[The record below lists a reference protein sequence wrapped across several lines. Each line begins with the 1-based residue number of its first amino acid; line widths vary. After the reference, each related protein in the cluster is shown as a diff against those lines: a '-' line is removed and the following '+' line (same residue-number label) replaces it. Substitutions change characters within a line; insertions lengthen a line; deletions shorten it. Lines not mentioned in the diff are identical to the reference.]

1 MVAPAECSGAVEAA
15 SGDGS
20 AGYSARS
27 TRAARRRRT
36 TSQPLSS
43 PSHTPDTPITRRG
56 QLLDYVA
63 SGEKP
68 KADWR
73 IGTEHEKFGFR
84 LDDLRAPEFD
94 GERGIEALL
103 EGMTRFGWEPVRERI
118 GDGPARTIALLRDGA
133 SVTLEPAGQL
143 ELSGAPLE
151 SVHQTCVEVGTHLD
165 EVRQV
170 ADGLDIGFLGM
181 GFQPKWRR
189 DQMPW
194 MPKGRYR
201 IMRDYMPK
209 VGSLGLDMMTRTC
222 TVQVNLDY
230 ASEADMVKKFRV
242 SLALQPVATALFA
255 DSPFTEGRPN
265 GYLSYRSHIW
275 TDTDADRTGMLD
287 FVFEDG
293 FGYERYID
301 YLLDVPM
308 YFSYRAGADGEGRYV
323 DAAGKSFRDFLAGKL
338 DVLPGALPTLRDWS
352 DHMTTAFPEVRLK
365 KYLEMRGADG
375 GPWNRLCA
383 LPAFWVGLLYDDAAL
398 DAAWDLVKDFTRAE
412 RHALRDGVPRH
423 ALKLPARIG
432 NRDATVRELAIEA
445 LKISVAGLRRR
456 AALNANGADE
466 TRFLDPLIEMA
477 QAGQTA
483 AERKLELFH
492 GPWNGDIDRV
502 FREFA
507 Y

>member
-1 MVAPAECSGAVEAA
+1 M
-15 SGDGS
+15 
-20 AGYSARS
+20 
-27 TRAARRRRT
+27 
-36 TSQPLSS
+36 SS
-43 PSHTPDTPITRRG
+43 PSHVADTPITDRSE
-56 QLLDYVA
+56 LVA
-63 SGEKP
+63 YIAAGEKP

-84 LDDLRAPEFD
+84 HDDLRPPTFD
-94 GERGIEALL
+94 GDRGIEALL
-103 EGMTRFGWEPVRERI
+103 TGLTRFGWTPVRESV
-118 GDGPARTIALLRDGA
+118 DGLPERTIALLRDDA

-151 SVHQTCVEVGTHLD
+151 TIHQTCLEVGTHLK
-165 EVRQV
+165 EVKTV
-170 ADGLDIGFLGM
+170 ADELELGFLGM

-189 DQMPW
+189 DEMPW

-222 TVQVNLDY
+222 TVQVNLDF

-242 SLALQPVATALFA
+242 SLALQPIATALFA
-255 DSPFTEGRPN
+255 DSPFTEGQPN

-275 TDTDADRTGMLD
+275 TDTDTDRTGMLD

-293 FGYERYID
+293 FGYERYVD

-308 YFSYRAGADGEGRYV
+308 YFSYRDGRYI
-323 DAAGKSFRDFLAGKL
+323 DASGQSFRDFLRGELPA
-338 DVLPGALPTLRDWS
+338 LPGALPTLRDWS
-352 DHMTTAFPEVRLK
+352 DHMTTAFPEVRMK
-365 KYLEMRGADG
+365 KFLEMRGADG

-398 DAAWDLVKDFTRAE
+398 DAAWDLVKDFSLDE
-412 RHALRDGVPRH
+412 RNALRDGVP
-423 ALKLPARIG
+423 
-432 NRDATVRELAIEA
+432 ELALHVPFRNGTLRDLAREA
-445 LKISVAGLRRR
+445 VKIAAAGLQRR
-456 AALNANGADE
+456 ARLNAKGVDE
-466 TRFLDPLIEMA
+466 SRFLDPLIDVVES
-477 QAGQTA
+477 GQTA
-483 AERKLELFH
+483 AERKLELFR
-492 GPWNGDIDRV
+492 GEWGGDIDRV

>member
-1 MVAPAECSGAVEAA
+1 MSGPSSA
-15 SGDGS
+15 S
-20 AGYSARS
+20 
-27 TRAARRRRT
+27 
-36 TSQPLSS
+36 
-43 PSHTPDTPITRRG
+43 DTPITDHR
-56 QLLDYVA
+56 QLVEVLA

-68 KADWR
+68 RAAWR

-84 LDDLRAPEFD
+84 LDDLRPPTFD

-103 EGMTRFGWEPVRERI
+103 EGLTRFGWTPYRESV
-118 GDGPARTIALLRDGA
+118 DGKPARTIALTKGMA

-143 ELSGAPLE
+143 ELSGAPVE
-151 SVHQTCVEVGTHLD
+151 TIHDTCKEVGSHLR
-165 EVRQV
+165 EVREV
-170 ADGLDIGFLGM
+170 ADELQLGFLGM

-189 DQMPW
+189 DEMPW

-230 ASEADMVKKFRV
+230 ASEADMAKKFRV
-242 SLALQPVATALFA
+242 SLALQPIATALFA

-293 FGYERYID
+293 FGYQRYVD

-308 YFSYRAGADGEGRYV
+308 YFSYRDGVYH
-323 DAAGKSFRDFLAGKL
+323 DASGKSFRKFLRGEL
-338 DVLPGALPTLRDWS
+338 DVLPGALPTLRDWN

-365 KYLEMRGADG
+365 KFLEMRGADG

-383 LPAFWVGLLYDDAAL
+383 LPAFWVGLLYDDTAL
-398 DAAWDLVKDFTRAE
+398 DAAWDLVRDFSMVE
-412 RHALRDGVPRH
+412 RHALRDGVPKQ
-423 ALKLPARIG
+423 ALKLPFRG
-432 NRDATVRELAIEA
+432 GTVRDIAIEA
-445 LKISVAGLRRR
+445 LKISRAGLQRR
-456 AALNANGADE
+456 ARADACGIDE
-466 TRFLDPLIEMA
+466 SGFLDPLLEIAES
-477 QAGQTA
+477 GETP
-483 AERKLELFH
+483 AERKLALFH
-492 GPWNGDIDRV
+492 GEWSGSVDPV

>member
-1 MVAPAECSGAVEAA
+1 
-15 SGDGS
+15 
-20 AGYSARS
+20 
-27 TRAARRRRT
+27 
-36 TSQPLSS
+36 LSS
-43 PSHTPDTPITRRG
+43 PSHVADTPITDLS
-56 QLLDYVA
+56 QLVEYSA
-63 SGEKP
+63 SGARP
-68 KADWR
+68 RQDWR

-84 LDDLRAPEFD
+84 IDDLRPPAFD

-103 EGMTRFGWEPVRERI
+103 NGLTRFGWEAAPENGRI
-118 GDGPARTIALLRDGA
+118 VALLRDGA

-151 SVHQTCVEVGTHLD
+151 TIHQTCVEVGSHLN

-170 ADGLDIGFLGM
+170 ADQLQLGFLGM

-189 DQMPW
+189 DEMPW

-201 IMRDYMPK
+201 IMQSYMPK
-209 VGSLGLDMMTRTC
+209 VGQLGLDMMTRTC

-230 ASEADMVKKFRV
+230 GSESDMVKKFRV
-242 SLALQPVATALFA
+242 SLALQPIATALFA

-275 TDTDADRTGMLD
+275 TDTDPDRTGMLD
-287 FVFEDG
+287 FVFEEG
-293 FGYERYID
+293 FGFERYVD

-308 YFSYRAGADGEGRYV
+308 YFSYRDGIYH
-323 DAAGKSFRDFLAGKL
+323 DASGQSFRDFLQGKL
-338 DVLPGALPTLRDWS
+338 PALPGQLPTLRDWS
-352 DHMTTAFPEVRLK
+352 DHMTTAFPEVRMK
-365 KYLEMRGADG
+365 KFLEMRGADA

-398 DAAWDLVKDFTRAE
+398 DAAWDLVKDFTLEE

-423 ALKLPARIG
+423 ALKLPFRG
-432 NRDATVRELAIEA
+432 ATVRELAIQA
-445 LKISVAGLRRR
+445 IRISQAGLRRR
-456 AALNANGADE
+456 ARLNGNGADE
-466 TRFLDPLIEMA
+466 SAFLDVLAEIAET
-477 QAGQTA
+477 GQTA

-492 GPWNGDIDRV
+492 GAWNGSVDPV